1 MIKFL
6 VMLLSMLMLLLILL
20 FVFVDFCLL
29 NDVILLEYDVIIK
42 LNMLN
47 NGNLDLFF
55 FGGNVKIKIECKILM
70 NKVILYGNMFI
81 ISNVKFG
88 VIVDL
93 KRIFFVFEF
102 DL

>member
-1 MIKFL
+1 
-6 VMLLSMLMLLLILL
+6 MLLSMLMLLLILL

-42 LNMLN
+42 LNMF

-55 FGGNVKIKIECKILM
+55 FEGNVKIKIECKILM

>member
-1 MIKFL
+1 
-6 VMLLSMLMLLLILL
+6 MLFSMLMLLLILL

-42 LNMLN
+42 LNMF

-55 FGGNVKIKIECKILM
+55 FEGNVKIKIECKMFM

-88 VIVDL
+88 VIVDF
-93 KRIFFVFEF
+93 KRMFFVFEF

>member
-1 MIKFL
+1 MIKL
-6 VMLLSMLMLLLILL
+6 LLMLLSMLMLLLILL

-42 LNMLN
+42 LNMF

-55 FGGNVKIKIECKILM
+55 FGGNVKIKIECKMFM

>member
-1 MIKFL
+1 MIKL
-6 VMLLSMLMLLLILL
+6 LMLLSMLMLLLILL

-42 LNMLN
+42 LNMF
-47 NGNLDLFF
+47 NGYLDLFF

-88 VIVDL
+88 VMVDL